1 MLNDNIIL
9 LSDSYKVSHYR
20 QYPPGTETV
29 YSYFEPRGG
38 RFPQTV
44 FFGLQYFLKRYLAGK
59 VVTSEKITEAGL
71 TFKEHF
77 QDDSLFNV
85 NGWIHILD
93 RHEGKLPVRIKAI
106 PEGLVIPI
114 SNVLM
119 T

>member
-1 MLNDNIIL
+1 VTATKFPIIVNTL
-9 LSDSYKVSHYR
+9 EPKPSILTLSLVAGAFLKRLSLV
-20 QYPPGTETV
+20 
-29 YSYFEPRGG
+29 
-38 RFPQTV
+38 
-44 FFGLQYFLKRYLAGK
+44 LQYFLKRYLAGK

-93 RHEGKLPVRIKAI
+93 RHEGKLPVRIKAV